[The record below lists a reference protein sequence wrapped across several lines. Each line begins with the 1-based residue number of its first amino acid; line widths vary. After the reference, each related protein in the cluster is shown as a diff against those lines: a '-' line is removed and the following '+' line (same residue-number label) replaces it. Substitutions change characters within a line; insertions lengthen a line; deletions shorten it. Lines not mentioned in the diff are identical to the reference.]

1 MTGNYILKDTPSGRK
16 TLIFH
21 KNREIRI
28 HSAYDPEREAERSAD
43 NFTPG
48 RASVIIVCGLGLGY
62 HVAAL
67 KSRFSSMEIIVLEH
81 DPEVALIA
89 AEANPNMIS
98 GIRIVHSPADLPGI
112 FEKLNMENF
121 RGAATYVHRPSYM
134 LYREFYDSIAADIRQ
149 YISSKISDLLTR
161 FEFEEKWVLNIL
173 ENLKHLESSCPV
185 RNLFGSFRGYPGI
198 IVSAG
203 PSLRYNVDI
212 LKEVRDRALILSVDT
227 AVRVLNKRKVRP
239 HIVMTLDAQNYSMK
253 HFLGMP
259 QQGQYLLADL
269 VSYHGILR
277 DYRGRKIL
285 STTSK
290 YFTEADGSLQRETT
304 PLVDWI
310 EKYYPGTGD
319 IQSGGSVATSAF
331 DMLLNLGCD
340 PIILVGQDL
349 AYTGREIHCSGTYH
363 NDEWLPGISR
373 LRNLDSINQGVV
385 RKRKIKHVQ
394 AYGGEGT
401 VVSDFVFDLYRG
413 WFEDSAQRVSAT
425 VINATGGGARI
436 ANTKEQSLEDLS
448 LSMKMRKATP
458 DQILEKAFTSSG
470 SPDTGK
476 LRQALYSAIS
486 SLSRIREEVK
496 KQDRGKGNI
505 EGLEELLDE
514 DIEKILN
521 PSLRK
526 TRTYIARNQ
535 VPPEKS
541 REMMI
546 AGIEEAAERLIPAL
560 TRSLDTLEKGSK
572 TPVQS

>member
-21 KNREIRI
+21 KDREIRI
-28 HSAYDPEREAERSAD
+28 HSAYDPERESERSAD

-81 DPEVALIA
+81 DPEVAVIA
-89 AEANPNMIS
+89 AEANPGMIS

-185 RNLFGSFRGYPGI
+185 RNLFGRFRGYPGI

-363 NDEWLPGISR
+363 NDEWLPGTSR

-413 WFEDSAQRVSAT
+413 WFEDSAQRVAAT

-476 LRQALYSAIS
+476 LRQALDSAIS
-486 SLSRIREEVK
+486 SLARIRKEVK
-496 KQDRGKGNI
+496 KQERGKGDI

-572 TPVQS
+572 TPLQR

>member
-496 KQDRGKGNI
+496 KQEQGKGDI

-572 TPVQS
+572 TTEQR